1 MDPATHRDLLDA
13 YGRLK
18 SEAHDLRALG
28 RSGQDAREAREVA
41 ARRLAEAQRDEL
53 FLRHAVEELD
63 ALDPRSGEEAE
74 LAEKRNR
81 LMHRVKLIE
90 AVNVALAEIDGAAE
104 PALGRALRALER
116 IAPTA
121 GQSDEGRVGKECVS
135 TCRSRWSPYPS
146 KTTTIRQ
153 PTNFHHPSTY

>member
-18 SEAHDLRALG
+18 SEAHDLRALW
-28 RSGQDAREAREVA
+28 RSWQDALEAREVA

-81 LMHRVKLIE
+81 LMHRAKLIE
-90 AVNVALAEIDGAAE
+90 EI
-104 PALGRALRALER
+104 GRASWRER
-116 IAPTA
+116 VC
-121 GQSDEGRVGKECVS
+121 Q
-135 TCRSRWSPYPS
+135 
-146 KTTTIRQ
+146 
-153 PTNFHHPSTY
+153 

>member
-18 SEAHDLRALG
+18 SEAHGLRALW
-28 RSGQDAREAREVA
+28 RSWQDALEAREVA

-81 LMHRVKLIE
+81 LMHREKLIE
-90 AVNVALAEIDGAAE
+90 AVNVRSEEHTSELQTLMRISYAVFCLKKKNKQIK
-104 PALGRALRALER
+104 ER
-116 IAPTA
+116 HT
-121 GQSDEGRVGKECVS
+121 GNK
-135 TCRSRWSPYPS
+135 
-146 KTTTIRQ
+146 
-153 PTNFHHPSTY
+153 